1 MKLSTIKREIE
12 AKADAMKNTKTAYE
26 TKVLK
31 LKKDAN
37 TAANAATAAA
47 AREDDAAYIKAKSDE
62 RAALDLVALYNDK
75 LKNINGGMSDAE
87 IKAAAEKIKEAVST
101 EKAAFY
107 PGILKSIKTI
117 YESVDSFSGIIEEA
131 NKLWVL
137 VNEIN
142 GKEIPFS
149 PLIDANAHYFLRNDL
164 KRVAD
169 KIGNMK

>member
-1 MKLSTIKREIE
+1 MKLADIKKEIE
-12 AKADAMKNTKTAYE
+12 AKSSAMTKTKAAYE
-26 TKVLK
+26 AKILK

-87 IKAAAEKIKEAVST
+87 IKAAAEKIREAVST

-107 PGILKSIKTI
+107 PGILKSIKTL

-142 GKEIPFS
+142 GKEIPFT
-149 PLIDANAHYFLRNDL
+149 PLIDANAHYILRNEL
-164 KRVAD
+164 KRVVD
-169 KIGNMK
+169 RTVNIK

>member
-1 MKLSTIKREIE
+1 MKLADIKKEIE
-12 AKADAMKNTKTAYE
+12 AKSSAMTKTKAAYE
-26 TKVLK
+26 AKILK

-47 AREDDAAYIKAKSDE
+47 ASEDDAAYIKAKSDE
-62 RAALDLVALYNDK
+62 RAALDLVALYSDK

-87 IKAAAEKIKEAVST
+87 IKATAEKIRGAVTT

-107 PGILKSIKTI
+107 PGILKSINTI
-117 YESVDSFSGIIEEA
+117 YESVDSFIAKIDEA
-131 NKLWVL
+131 NRLWKL

-142 GKEIPFS
+142 GKEIPVS
-149 PLIDANAHYFLRNDL
+149 PLIDANAHYFLRADL